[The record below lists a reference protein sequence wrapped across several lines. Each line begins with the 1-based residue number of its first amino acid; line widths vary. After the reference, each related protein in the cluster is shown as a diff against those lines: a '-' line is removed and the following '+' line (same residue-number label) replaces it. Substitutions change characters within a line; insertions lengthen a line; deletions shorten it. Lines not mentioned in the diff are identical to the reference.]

1 MMLWYVGAGYP
12 RALLSQGAGLQSGPQ
27 PRQRQQL
34 YQLVPVE
41 QNSVTGLLSNVDP
54 GQPLYQLASPP
65 HMQQQAAASFQN
77 INVSQFRPWIPIPSI
92 PSLPG
97 SGGSHEPSAF
107 KTAAERGQSDELH
120 HHQGI
125 MSRLMGQL
133 PLHLQAQVGVSA
145 NLHHPVPSVNALA
158 IQQQEQLA
166 AAHHAQHARAFLTV
180 QGSSLFIA
188 GQLTLQAMCV
198 YASCGA
204 DSRAW
209 NGATQQV
216 AFSRHIYIYIYIY
229 IIYIY
234 IYVYIYIYIYMC
246 VCVRIYIC
254 VCVSVYIYI
263 SIYIDIDIDV
273 YIYILYI

>member
-1 MMLWYVGAGYP
+1 MSLANHDAVVFWAGYP
-12 RALLSQGAGLQSGPQ
+12 RASLSQGAGLQSGPQ

-41 QNSVTGLLSNVDP
+41 QDSVTGLPSNVDP

-65 HMQQQAAASFQN
+65 HMQQQAAARFQN
-77 INVSQFRPWIPIPSI
+77 MNASQFRPWIPIPSI
-92 PSLPG
+92 PSLPV
-97 SGGSHEPSAF
+97 SGGRHEPSAF

-120 HHQGI
+120 YHQGI
-125 MSRLMGQL
+125 ISRLMGQL
-133 PLHLQAQVGVSA
+133 PLHLQAQAGVSA

-198 YASCGA
+198 C
-204 DSRAW
+204 
-209 NGATQQV
+209 
-216 AFSRHIYIYIYIY
+216 
-229 IIYIY
+229 
-234 IYVYIYIYIYMC
+234 
-246 VCVRIYIC
+246 
-254 VCVSVYIYI
+254 
-263 SIYIDIDIDV
+263 
-273 YIYILYI
+273 